1 MLNTSTPDCGV
12 KFSTCHVNKQRLIN
26 FLPVYSQS
34 LCKVHTMS
42 FKDFKVP
49 YPVDERYSKRV
60 AYFSME
66 FAIHQPLKIYSGGL
80 GFLSGSHLRSA
91 YELKQNLIGV
101 GILWKYGY
109 YDQAR
114 NQDQT
119 LQVTWMEKQYSFLE
133 DTGIKYQITVHE
145 HPVWVKVYYL
155 NPKTFN
161 SAPLF
166 LLTTDIPENDY
177 VSQTICHRLY
187 DANVATKVAQFI
199 LLGVGGAKL
208 LDELGFKPEVYHL
221 NEAHGLSAAFYL
233 YKKYNNN
240 IEEVRK
246 RLVFTTHTPEEAG
259 NEKHDIHLCHKM
271 SYFCGL
277 TVDEVKKLTGN
288 PDEMFNHSLAALRF
302 ARLANGVSKLHGK
315 VSRALWSKYDHIC
328 DIISITNA
336 QNWTYWA
343 DELLYEAVDNDDDTR
358 FDTRKAFLKKRA
370 FEIVA
375 DQTGRLFDTRIFTL
389 VWARRF
395 AGYKRAGLITTD
407 DEKFEEL
414 INNKKYPIQ
423 IIWAGKPYPV
433 DYPAITEFNSLV
445 HLSRK
450 YKNVSVLIGYEL
462 MLSRRLK
469 QGADCWLNNPR
480 VPREASGTSGMTAA
494 MNGTVNFSTDDGWIP
509 EFIKNGE
516 NGFVVPKTDYLNMTV
531 HEQDAY
537 DLNCIYEILNKQILP
552 MYYDD
557 HKRWREVVKNGMR
570 DVRFQF
576 DSNRMAHEYYEL
588 LYKAPQK

>member
-1 MLNTSTPDCGV
+1 M
-12 KFSTCHVNKQRLIN
+12 
-26 FLPVYSQS
+26 PVYSQS
-34 LCKVHTMS
+34 LCKIHTMS

-66 FAIHQPLKIYSGGL
+66 YAIHQPLKIYSGGL

-91 YELKQNLIGV
+91 YELKQNLIAV

-145 HPVWVKVYYL
+145 HPVWVKVFYL
-155 NPKTFN
+155 DPETFHT
-161 SAPLF
+161 APLF

-177 VSQTICHRLY
+177 VSQTISHRLY

-233 YKKYNNN
+233 YKKYNND

-246 RLVFTTHTPEEAG
+246 KLVFTTHTPEEAG

-277 TVDEVKKLTGN
+277 TTDEVKKLTGN

-315 VSRALWSKYDHIC
+315 VSRALWSKYENIC
-328 DIISITNA
+328 PIISITNA
-336 QNWTYWA
+336 QNGKYWA
-343 DELLYEAVDNDDDTR
+343 DDQLYR
-358 FDTRKAFLKKRA
+358 FMDERANFLFDERKKFLKKRT

-375 DQTGRLFDTRIFTL
+375 DQTGKLFDTSIFTI

-395 AGYKRAGLITTD
+395 AGYKRSGLITSD
-407 DEKFEEL
+407 DERFEEL

-494 MNGTVNFSTDDGWIP
+494 MNGAVNFSTDDGWVP
-509 EFIKNGE
+509 EYINPGK
-516 NGFVVPKTDYLNMTV
+516 NGFVVPKVDYLNMTV
-531 HEQDAY
+531 HEQDDY

-552 MYYDD
+552 LYYDHHD
-557 HKRWREVVKNGMR
+557 AWREVIKTGMQ
-570 DVRFQF
+570 DVRIQF
-576 DSNRMAHEYYEL
+576 DSNRMANEYYEL
-588 LYKAPQK
+588 LYKGVK